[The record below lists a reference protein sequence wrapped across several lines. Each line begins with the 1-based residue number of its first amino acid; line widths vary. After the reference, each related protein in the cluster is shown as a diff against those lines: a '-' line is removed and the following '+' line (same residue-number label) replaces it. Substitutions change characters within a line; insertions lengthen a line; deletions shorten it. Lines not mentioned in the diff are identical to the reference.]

1 MPCVN
6 QAEFAEEENPAPK
19 TELETGVQSNFCL
32 FLSGSSVLSLK
43 SELLQWGAQ
52 SRGQPWLPQSQ
63 GNTCSGQAD
72 HKATRLAL
80 CSLDC

>member
-32 FLSGSSVLSLK
+32 FLSVWQLSAVSEVRAAPVGCTEQRTALVASVPG
-43 SELLQWGAQ
+43 EHMFWTG
-52 SRGQPWLPQSQ
+52 
-63 GNTCSGQAD
+63 
-72 HKATRLAL
+72 
-80 CSLDC
+80 